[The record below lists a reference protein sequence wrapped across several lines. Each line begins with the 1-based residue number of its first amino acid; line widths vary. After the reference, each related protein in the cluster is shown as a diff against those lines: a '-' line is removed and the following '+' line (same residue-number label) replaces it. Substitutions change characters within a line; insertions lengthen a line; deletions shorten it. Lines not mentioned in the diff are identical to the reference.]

1 MTLSVKSY
9 EGYAENYGPTL
20 EQVYRR
26 AAVILWLR
34 ENHFGMMAQKGPKA
48 AISALGDYFDR
59 YLATR
64 DEGIRKEC
72 REFAGVII
80 DYWEPQPYMMTGEN
94 LPSHSEILEIL
105 IKLEDP
111 GLIARFIEKVMY
123 VNISGEEGSYLAKAG
138 ALWGWDSLA
147 VLINVPKRLEQ
158 DRSESLA
165 SLLKTLCI
173 GDGTPHRGIQTCKEQ
188 CTGQKC

>member
-9 EGYAENYGPTL
+9 EGYAGNYGPTL

-26 AAVILWLR
+26 AAVILWPR

-59 YLATR
+59 YLATQ

-80 DYWEPQPYMMTGEN
+80 DYWEPQPYMMMGEN
-94 LPSHSEILEIL
+94 LPSHSETLEIL

-111 GLIARFIEKVMY
+111 GLIARFIEKLMY

-138 ALWGWDSLA
+138 ALWGLDSVA
-147 VLINVPKRLEQ
+147 ALINVPKRLEQ
-158 DRSESLA
+158 DRS
-165 SLLKTLCI
+165 
-173 GDGTPHRGIQTCKEQ
+173 
-188 CTGQKC
+188 